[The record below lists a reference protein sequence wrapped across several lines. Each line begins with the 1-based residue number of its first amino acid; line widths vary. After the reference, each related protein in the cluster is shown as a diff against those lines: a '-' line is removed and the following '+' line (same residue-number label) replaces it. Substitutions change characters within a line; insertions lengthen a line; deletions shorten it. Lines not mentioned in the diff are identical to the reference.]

1 MTEKVRVRCANLL
14 LNPRWDQKSASKI
27 LQKMKGSLKNESKN
41 TVWSSAPVNGAW
53 RAVWIKEVPEVAEL
67 ENGNSSAAP
76 AITPEIGFSL
86 PADRTEDAHLIYLER
101 RPGEGFLIQLLFIRG
116 QGALPS

>member
-1 MTEKVRVRCANLL
+1 MTEKVSVRCANLL

-27 LQKMKGSLKNESKN
+27 LQKMKGSFKNESKN

-53 RAVWIKEVPEVAEL
+53 RAVWSKEVPEVAEL

>member
-1 MTEKVRVRCANLL
+1 
-14 LNPRWDQKSASKI
+14 
-27 LQKMKGSLKNESKN
+27 MKGSLKNESKN

-53 RAVWIKEVPEVAEL
+53 RAVWIKEVREVAEL